1 MKLGLEKITTSLLK
15 FTGKG
20 GLVLKAHSPEI
31 LLGIGIVG
39 TIASTVLACRATSR
53 AELVIENHKEKVDK
67 INYAWEKVQDGE
79 IAIEDYS
86 EKDKQKDLVVAYTQT
101 SVDFIKLYGP
111 AITLGV
117 ASIACIIASH
127 GIMKKRN
134 VALIAAYKAVEEG
147 FASYRRRVIEEHGEE
162 ADYMYKHGI
171 RKEEIVEAAYT
182 DSDGVKH
189 KAQKKQVLVDDPNG
203 LSVYAR
209 FFDESCEQW
218 SKNPEYNLMFLRSQQ
233 NYYNDM
239 LKSRG
244 HVFLNEVYDALGIPR
259 TQAGAVVGWMISD
272 NGDNFIDFGVFDGDR
287 PRARDFVNGYERSIL
302 LDFNVDGVIYDLFT
316 RGKA

>member
-1 MKLGLEKITTSLLK
+1 MEKKPTTCTKNGL
-15 FTGKG
+15 
-20 GLVLKAHSPEI
+20 
-31 LLGIGIVG
+31 
-39 TIASTVLACRATSR
+39 R
-53 AELVIENHKEKVDK
+53 
-67 INYAWEKVQDGE
+67 
-79 IAIEDYS
+79 
-86 EKDKQKDLVVAYTQT
+86 KQ
-101 SVDFIKLYGP
+101 
-111 AITLGV
+111 
-117 ASIACIIASH
+117 
-127 GIMKKRN
+127 
-134 VALIAAYKAVEEG
+134 
-147 FASYRRRVIEEHGEE
+147 
-162 ADYMYKHGI
+162 
-171 RKEEIVEAAYT
+171 EIVEAAYT

-209 FFDESCEQW
+209 FFDEGCEQW

>member
-1 MKLGLEKITTSLLK
+1 MKLGLQKITTGLSK
-15 FTGKG
+15 MTGKT
-20 GLVLKAHSPEI
+20 GLVLQKHSPEI
-31 LLGIGIVG
+31 LLGVGIAG
-39 TIASTVLACRATSR
+39 TVASAVLACRATLKVE
-53 AELVIENHKEKVDK
+53 AVLDNHREKVDK
-67 INYAWEKVQDGE
+67 IHECWQKVQDGD
-79 IAIEDYS
+79 IDISAYS
-86 EKDKQKDLVVAYTQT
+86 EQDKKKDLVVTYTQT
-101 SVDFIKLYGP
+101 TVDFIKLYGP

-117 ASIACIIASH
+117 ASLACIISGH

-134 VALIAAYKAVEEG
+134 IALMAAYKAVEEG
-147 FASYRRRVIEEHGEE
+147 FSAYRKRVIEEHGEE
-162 ADYMYKHGI
+162 ADYMYKNGL
-171 RKEEIVEAAYT
+171 RKQEIVEAAYT

>member
-1 MKLGLEKITTSLLK
+1 MKLGLEKITTGLSKL
-15 FTGKG
+15 TGKS
-20 GLVLKAHSPEI
+20 GLLLKAHSPEI

-39 TIASTVLACRATSR
+39 TVASTVLACRATSR

-67 INYAWEKVQDGE
+67 INYAWQNVQDGE

-117 ASIACIIASH
+117 ASIACIFASH

-162 ADYMYKHGI
+162 ADYMYKHGL
-171 RKEEIVEAAYT
+171 RKQEITEPGYT
-182 DSDGVKH
+182 DENGVKH
-189 KAQKKQVLVDDPNG
+189 KAQKKQVLVGEDPNE

-209 FFDESCEQW
+209 FFDESCAQW
-218 SKNPEYNLMFLRSQQ
+218 SKNPEYNLMFLRAQQ

-259 TQAGAVVGWMISD
+259 TQAGAVVGWVIGK
-272 NGDNFIDFGVFDGDR
+272 GDDYIDFGIFDGDK

-316 RGKA
+316 KEKA